1 MNQSIQAILEK
12 TQNPLTHKSIVED
25 RLLVQVIEQENKHT
39 IELKAAGDRK
49 WQLAIEAQLRT
60 SAVKEEL
67 APDSIKIKWIQSAS
81 EVTQQA
87 ATARPARGVP
97 GVQTIIAIAS
107 GKGGV
112 GKSTVSA
119 NLAVTLANMK
129 YKVGIIDADIYGPS
143 IGKMFGFSGRQD
155 VVVKDDKI
163 TPLEKFGIKIMSFAF
178 LIDEKQPVVWRG
190 PMLGKAVEQFL
201 YDIQWGSL
209 DFLIVDLPPGT
220 GDTQLS
226 LAQLVELD
234 GVVIVTTPQSIALLD
249 AGRAVSMFEQVNI
262 PVLGVV
268 ENMSEYICPHCGK
281 GSHIFSKGG
290 GAQLAAGSDSVLLGQ
305 IPLVEEF
312 MQSAEKG
319 EVALF
324 KPKSKK
330 LEPIVAAFEHIVQ
343 NLLSLLE
350 QGKK

>member
-1 MNQSIQAILEK
+1 MNRSIQAILEK
-12 TQNPLTHKSIVED
+12 AQNPLTHKSIIED
-25 RLLVQVIEQENKHT
+25 QLLVQASEHEGKHT
-39 IELKAAGDRK
+39 IELKSAGDRK

-60 SAVKEEL
+60 SAVKENL
-67 APDSIKIKWIQSAS
+67 AADSIKIKWS
-81 EVTQQA
+81 EIAPQVTQQA
-87 ATARPARGVP
+87 ATARLGRGVP
-97 GVQTIIAIAS
+97 GVQTILAVAS

-143 IGKMFGFSGRQD
+143 IGKMFGFDGRQN

-163 TPLEKFGIKIMSFAF
+163 IPLEKFGVKIISFAF

-201 YDIQWGSL
+201 YDIQWGAL

-234 GVVIVTTPQSIALLD
+234 GAIIVTTPQSIALLD
-249 AGRAVSMFEQVNI
+249 AGRAVAMFEQVNI

-281 GSHIFSKGG
+281 ESHIFSKGG
-290 GAQLAAGSDSVLLGQ
+290 GARLAAGSESVLLGQ
-305 IPLVEEF
+305 VPLVEEF

-319 EVALF
+319 EVALHNS
-324 KPKSKK
+324 KNKK
-330 LEPIVAAFEHIVQ
+330 LEPIVAAFEHIAS
-343 NLLSLLE
+343 NLLSVIE